1 MYSSPNCIR
10 ALKSRRMRWA
20 GLVAGMGERRGA
32 YSVLAQKQQGK
43 RPLGRL
49 GIEGRIILKWVFK
62 NWVRGH
68 GLGRS
73 E

>member
-1 MYSSPNCIR
+1 
-10 ALKSRRMRWA
+10 MRWA
-20 GLVAGMGERRGA
+20 GLVAGMVERRGA
-32 YSVLAQKQQGK
+32 YSVLVQKRQEK

-68 GLGRS
+68 GLDRS
-73 E
+73 D